1 MITRIALSALSSWT
15 GTQFDAVWH
24 FAVLRDVD
32 QLEKLRSW
40 QRAYLARYGRQDM
53 RAYEDR
59 CVMEFQE
66 DFQALSNLVAQEK
79 GAASSLEN
87 G

>member
-1 MITRIALSALSSWT
+1 M
-15 GTQFDAVWH
+15 WH

-53 RAYEDR
+53 RAWDDR
-59 CVMEFQE
+59 CVMELQE
-66 DFQALSNLVAQEK
+66 DFQALADLVAQEK
-79 GAASSLEN
+79 GATSALEN